1 MSKSI
6 LATINLTDQ
15 ESVKNMWDTLR
26 AVKKDYYAPDERI
39 IVIYSKQNNPLL
51 VKSLNEI
58 LLDLDIPEFFIS
70 YQELDIPVDDSY
82 SFYLNDNFCFY
93 PWTNIRFE
101 PNGTSATCCNHLD
114 KLKDTDNKTYNVNH
128 NEIKEIYFSKSM
140 SELRET
146 FRTGNW
152 DTKCNPCRLDEE
164 SGLLSLRNQTKISFH
179 DIFHTIDYQNNSID
193 NLKILDLNLGNEC
206 NLSCRICNPGFSSS
220 IGKEQNSMLNIQD
233 DTLITASDKY
243 YNNLLEVSKHI
254 RHLSIQ
260 GGEPLMSKKHF
271 DYLKKLIELGYSK
284 NIKIDYATNGTL
296 YSDKFLRI
304 WDEFK
309 EVTLSFS
316 IDDLGERFEY
326 QRNGA
331 NWNTVE
337 DNIKKYCTNKSN
349 KLKLNVFPTVNI
361 QNVYYLPELI
371 DWINDQSLPYSLSVL
386 RHPEYL
392 SIENLDDA
400 VKEKICQKLDNFNSY
415 KDLSGI
421 IYILKNSP
429 DQIDKGFVSYM
440 KNLDQFR
447 NQSFTNT
454 HNEIAQIINFN

>member
-1 MSKSI
+1 MSKCI
-6 LATINLTDQ
+6 LATINLTDR
-15 ESVKNMWDTLR
+15 ESVKNMWDTLC

-39 IVIYSKQNNPLL
+39 VVIYSKQNNPLL
-51 VKSLNEI
+51 LESLNQI

-70 YQELDIPVDDSY
+70 YQVIDIPVDDSY
-82 SFYLNDNFCFY
+82 SFYLNDSFCFY

-101 PNGTSATCCNHLD
+101 PNGTSAPCCNYLD
-114 KLKDTDNKTYNVNH
+114 KLKDTDNKTYNVNQTD
-128 NEIKEIYFSKSM
+128 IKEIYFSKSM

-146 FRTGNW
+146 FRAGKW
-152 DTKCNPCRLDEE
+152 DSNCNLCSLDEE
-164 SGLLSLRNQTKISFH
+164 AGLLSIRNQTKISFH
-179 DIFHTIDYQNNSID
+179 DIFHSVDYQSNSID

-206 NLSCRICNPGFSSS
+206 NLSCRICNAEFSSS
-220 IGKEQNSMLNIQD
+220 IAKEQNSMLNIQD
-233 DTLITASDKY
+233 DTIITASDNY

-254 RHLSIQ
+254 KHLSIQ

-284 NIKIDYATNGTL
+284 NIKIDYSTNGTL
-296 YSDKFLRI
+296 YSDKFLKI
-304 WDEFK
+304 WNEFK
-309 EVTLSFS
+309 EVTLTFS

-331 NWNTVE
+331 NWNSVE
-337 DNIKKYCTNKSN
+337 DNIKKYCTNKSD
-349 KLKLNVFPTVNI
+349 KLKLNVFPTVSI

-371 DWINDQSLPYSLSVL
+371 DWINDQSLPYSLCVL
-386 RHPEYL
+386 RQPEYL

-400 VKEKICQKLDNFNSY
+400 AKEKICQKLDNFNSY

-421 IYILKNSP
+421 IYTLKNSP
-429 DQIDKGFVSYM
+429 GQIDKGFASYM
-440 KNLDQFR
+440 KKLDQFR
-447 NQSFTNT
+447 DQSFANT